1 MNPSTPVYVPSVL
14 TSDVCNEAEFIF
26 NMLQNK
32 EKLVSFLDCTTILRG
47 MGMNPNQADMDRLKS
62 LMEEPIVRLEQWR
75 REEEL
80 KREKER
86 RREEARERKGGLMK
100 SALKSNPK
108 RKSIVEKAIEAS
120 AENERQVKIVP
131 MEEVKNIDWN
141 IFISCAEEI
150 YRDSLVEEK
159 QVLEALKVFAEKD
172 ISQKLVM
179 SQEKLIKM
187 LISNGD
193 NVLTP
198 AEIKQLKSLLPEECE
213 LVELAKRIQGTYV
226 APTQSELN
234 RLALEQA
241 KALQKKEGDDKGV
254 VSEMDDP
261 LYGI

>member
-1 MNPSTPVYVPSVL
+1 MNPSTPDYVPSVL

-26 NMLQNK
+26 NTLQNK
-32 EKLVSFLDCTTILRG
+32 EKLVSFLDCATILRG
-47 MGMNPNQADMDRLKS
+47 MGMNPNQTDMERLKS
-62 LMEEPIVRLEQWR
+62 LMTEPILRLEQWR

-100 SALKSNPK
+100 SVSKPNST

-120 AENERQVKIVP
+120 TENEKQVKIVP
-131 MEEVKNIDWN
+131 VEELKNIDWN
-141 IFISCAEEI
+141 IFISCTEEI

-159 QVLEALKVFAEKD
+159 QVFDALKVFAERD
-172 ISQKLVM
+172 SSPKLMM
-179 SQEKLIKM
+179 SQEKLVKA

-198 AEIKQLKSLLPEECE
+198 VEIKQLKSLLPEQCDI
-213 LVELAKRIQGTYV
+213 VELAKRIQGTYV
-226 APTQSELN
+226 APTQDELN
-234 RLALEQA
+234 RIALEQA
-241 KALQKKEGDDKGV
+241 KTFQIKEDNKKGAL
-254 VSEMDDP
+254 SEMNDP